1 MSKAQGDKA
10 MSNEAKGANETD
22 LSRRNLL
29 KRAVAGLLVGV
40 AAPLFPHLSFTH
52 AAATGAGRKVLIVYY
67 SRSGNTRE
75 IAGLIHRST
84 GGDIFEIQVVKPYP
98 EDYEEV
104 KKIAMQ
110 EQQSGFKPA
119 LKTKVKN
126 FRSYDVIFV
135 GTPIWWGTISVPVK
149 SFLSEYDFSGKT
161 IVPFTTHG
169 GSGLGRSVEDI
180 SNLCPKTTLLDGL
193 AVWGRNAITA
203 QNDVSAWVRRLGV
216 NT

>member
-1 MSKAQGDKA
+1 MN
-10 MSNEAKGANETD
+10 NEPNDANKMD

-29 KRAVAGLLVGV
+29 KFAVAGLLAGV
-40 AAPLFPHLSFTH
+40 AGPLLPHLSSTY
-52 AAATGAGRKVLIVYY
+52 AAATGTGRIKVLIVYY

-126 FRSYDVIFV
+126 FGSYDVIFV

-169 GSGLGRSVEDI
+169 GSGLGRSVTDI
-180 SNLCPKTTLLDGL
+180 SRLCPKTTLLDGL
-193 AVWGRNAITA
+193 AVWGRNAKTA

-216 NT
+216 KT

>member
-1 MSKAQGDKA
+1 
-10 MSNEAKGANETD
+10 MSNETKDANEMD

-29 KRAVAGLLVGV
+29 KLAVAGLLAGV
-40 AAPLFPHLSFTH
+40 AAPLFPHLSSTC
-52 AAATGAGRKVLIVYY
+52 AAATGAGRKKVMIVYY

-75 IAGLIHRST
+75 IASLIHRSM

-110 EQQSGFKPA
+110 EQQSGFRPA

-126 FRSYDVIFV
+126 IGSYDVIFV
-135 GTPIWWGTISVPVK
+135 GTPIWWGTISAPVK

-161 IVPFTTHG
+161 VVPFITHQ
-169 GSGLGRSVEDI
+169 GSGLGRSVADI
-180 SNLCPKTTLLDGL
+180 SKLCPKTTLLDGL
-193 AVWGRNAITA
+193 AIWGRNAKTA

-216 NT
+216 KG

>member
-1 MSKAQGDKA
+1 
-10 MSNEAKGANETD
+10 MSNETKDANEMD

-29 KRAVAGLLVGV
+29 KLAVAGLLAGV
-40 AAPLFPHLSFTH
+40 AAPLFPHLSSTY
-52 AAATGAGRKVLIVYY
+52 AAATGAGRKKVLIVYY

-75 IAGLIHRST
+75 MAGHISRSA
-84 GGDIFEIQVVKPYP
+84 GGEIFEIQVVKPYP

-126 FRSYDVIFV
+126 FGSYDVIFV

-169 GSGLGRSVEDI
+169 GSGLGRCVEDI

-193 AVWGRNAITA
+193 AVWGRNAKTA

-216 NT
+216 NA